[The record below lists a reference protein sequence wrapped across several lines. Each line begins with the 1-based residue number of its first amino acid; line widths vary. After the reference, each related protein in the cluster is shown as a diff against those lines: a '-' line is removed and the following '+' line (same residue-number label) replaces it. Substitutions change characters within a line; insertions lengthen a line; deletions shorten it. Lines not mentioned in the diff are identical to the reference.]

1 MKDVIPLVIQDAMT
15 VNLAMVIVRDVIPV
29 NNVMVVVIYV
39 VMKGAMTV
47 RQVISLVQDIL
58 A

>member
-39 VMKGAMTV
+39 VMKGAITV
-47 RQVISLVQDIL
+47 SCVTELVMVV
-58 A
+58 